1 MGCGNKTI
9 SVLYY
14 FPTEWLMSLM
24 TNVNDHEDESREWII
39 VCKDMTM
46 DLKSKDATKAHGILK
61 PLQHTQNTVADM
73 IWGRYKLKLD
83 FMT

>member
-1 MGCGNKTI
+1 
-9 SVLYY
+9 
-14 FPTEWLMSLM
+14 
-24 TNVNDHEDESREWII
+24 
-39 VCKDMTM
+39 MTM